1 MHGQS
6 YNSITLAEELGYH
19 FRPKS
24 YMAEE
29 FEFLE
34 ETLLDPETNLMDTS
48 QHPLA
53 FAAKHR
59 DEDTPLYNEAMRG
72 PHREGYREAMRQE
85 IEQLEE
91 RKTWTIAPRP
101 QESKVVPGTWAF
113 RAKRYPHGALRKLK
127 A

>member
-6 YNSITLAEELGYH
+6 YDSITLAEELGYH

-34 ETLLDPETNLMDTS
+34 ERLLDPETNLINTS

-59 DEDTPLYNEAMRG
+59 DKDTPLYHEAMRG
-72 PHREGYREAMRQE
+72 PYREGYREARKEE

-91 RKTWTIAPRP
+91 RKTWTIVPSP
-101 QESKVVPGTWAF
+101 QEGKVVPGTWAF
-113 RAKRYPHGALRKLK
+113 
-127 A
+127 

>member
-1 MHGQS
+1 MKMHGQS
-6 YNSITLAEELGYH
+6 YDSVTLAEELEYH
-19 FRPKS
+19 FRPKP

-29 FEFLE
+29 LEFLE
-34 ETLLDPETNLMDTS
+34 EILLDPETNLMDTS

-59 DEDTPLYNEAMRG
+59 DEDTPLYHEAMRG

-91 RKTWTIAPRP
+91 RKT
-101 QESKVVPGTWAF
+101 
-113 RAKRYPHGALRKLK
+113 
-127 A
+127 